1 MNRLPLKVFKEMC
14 SGLNYHSVVACSLSV
29 DCVPGVFHSNGL
41 TTIRSDKA
49 HSLNYICPLLLLSLN
64 AFRLL

>member
-1 MNRLPLKVFKEMC
+1 MNSLPLKVFKEMC
-14 SGLNYHSVVACSLSV
+14 SGLNSHGVVACSLSAE
-29 DCVPGVFHSNGL
+29 CVPGVFHSNGL

-49 HSLNYICPLLLLSLN
+49 HALNYICPLLPLSLD